1 MQQVKKPARNQMDV
15 FEHYQQ
21 QADQARIALI
31 EQQLRQLKPSSS
43 LLCIAVVVITA
54 LVIYISTM
62 YPIFNNSLAIVL
74 LSLLSILAAC
84 FAFSQVTRI
93 DKRID
98 ALYKLIKAT
107 QNTP

>member
-1 MQQVKKPARNQMDV
+1 MQQIDKHEQMDV
-15 FEHYQQ
+15 FERYQQ

-31 EQQLRQLKPSSS
+31 EQQLRQLKPSST

-54 LVIYISTM
+54 LVIYLSTM
-62 YPIFNNSLAIVL
+62 FPIFNNPLAIIL
-74 LSLLSILAAC
+74 LSLLSILAA
-84 FAFSQVTRI
+84 FLAFSQITRI

-107 QNTP
+107 RNSL